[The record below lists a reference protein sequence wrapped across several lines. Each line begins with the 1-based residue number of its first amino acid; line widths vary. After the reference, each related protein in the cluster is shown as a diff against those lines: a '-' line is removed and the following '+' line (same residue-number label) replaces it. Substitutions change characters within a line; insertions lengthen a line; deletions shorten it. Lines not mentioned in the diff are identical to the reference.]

1 MTSMHYAFLIAALT
15 YINETH
21 FGYDLHFQED
31 EAIQVAFVHAFGGG
45 KK

>member
-21 FGYDLHFQED
+21 FGYDLHFHED
-31 EAIQVAFVHAFGGG
+31 EAIQVALGHAFRGA
-45 KK
+45 K